1 MNDRLLYLGL
11 IAAVLVAAALVG
23 KAVYDY
29 ERFRTLNDEGHI
41 ASATVRDL
49 KPAHNRRRREGRW
62 VLSYSFETPAK
73 QLVNASVGVSKY
85 LAAQLRVGQRINV
98 VYAPGDPSMT
108 ALTPEQAWA
117 VVLYDERL
125 LVPYMAILMVLA
137 WNALERYRRRRPTR
151 KDRPTR

>member
-1 MNDRLLYLGL
+1 MSDRLLHVAL
-11 IAAVLVAAALVG
+11 IVGVLVGAALIG

-29 ERFRTLNDEGHI
+29 ERFRTLNDEGRI

-49 KPAHNRRRREGRW
+49 KPAHNRRGREGRW
-62 VLSYSFETPAK
+62 LLHYSFKTPAN
-73 QLVNASVGVSKY
+73 QTVDAAVGVSKH
-85 LAAQLRVGQRINV
+85 LAAQFRVGQRIDV

-125 LVPYMAILMVLA
+125 LVPYMAVLMVLA
-137 WNALERYRRRRPTR
+137 WNVLERYRRKGT
-151 KDRPTR
+151 

>member
-1 MNDRLLYLGL
+1 MSDRLLHVAL
-11 IAAVLVAAALVG
+11 IVGVLVGAALIG

-29 ERFRTLNDEGHI
+29 ERFRTLNDEGRI

-49 KPAHNRRRREGRW
+49 KPAHNRRGREGRW
-62 VLSYSFETPAK
+62 L
-73 QLVNASVGVSKY
+73 
-85 LAAQLRVGQRINV
+85 V

-125 LVPYMAILMVLA
+125 LVPYMAMLMVLA
-137 WNALERYRRRRPTR
+137 WNVLERYRRKRT
-151 KDRPTR
+151 